1 MRKLLLIS
9 YRVALKRK
17 DNAKR
22 PIYDRKWSRHTGS
35 PEGKR
40 EQEKESQL
48 IWYLQKYNAEEPD
61 KHLILDLAG
70 MLPAVETEFDGMN
83 VSWYLAEGDYGKILK
98 FILIFC
104 GYNLYKYRN
113 KHNRASMTE

>member
-22 PIYDRKWSRHTGS
+22 PVYDRKWSRHTGS

-40 EQEKESQL
+40 KQEKESQL

-70 MLPAVETEFDGMN
+70 MLPAVETGFDGMN

-98 FILIFC
+98 FILISC
-104 GYNLYKYRN
+104 GYNLHKYRN